1 MVGKI
6 RSGKYIKFLIYLIAI
21 VLLNLAG
28 ITLFYRLDL
37 TQNQS
42 YSISRASQ
50 RVVDTLSEPLTINVF
65 FTKNLPAP
73 HNNTERYLHDLLEE
87 YSIYANRYFNYRFY
101 DVSPDEGDIR
111 PEARANQELA
121 KNYGINPIQIQ
132 VIDEDEVK
140 FQKAYMGLVVIH
152 GDMIERIPT
161 ITSIERIEYQLTTAI
176 MKLNNKISALLRLRE
191 KIGIKLYL
199 SSSLGQ
205 VAAQIGLKELL
216 DMPRKVEQV
225 VESLNPKHFNKL
237 AYTYLDPSKDPK
249 AANELELKK
258 YNVLSLK
265 WPEIKK
271 ENIPA
276 GAGSVGLVLEY
287 DGRAATIQMIN
298 VLRLPII
305 GTRYQLV
312 NLDNLENM
320 IVENIESLIDINEDM
335 GYLAGKGSLPL
346 TAPPAMNPAA
356 PQQPQEALNSFRTAV
371 SQNYSLKNINLKEG
385 PIPTSLNT
393 LVIARP
399 TEKFT
404 DYELFQIDQFLMQG
418 KNLALFLDGLNEVFP
433 GAQQQM
439 GFGMNRGP
447 QYLPNRGGLEKLLAH
462 YGIRIKE
469 SYIMDENC
477 FKQEMPQTMGGGER
491 PIYFAPLIQNRFINK
506 DLGFMQNIK
515 RLVAVKISPLE
526 LLQDRIKQNGL
537 QTHRLFSS
545 SEKSWQMRGQINLN
559 PMFISPPKSE
569 KEQQSYPLAYLLQGE
584 FPSYFQ
590 GKPIP
595 EKEPAEENKTEN
607 DKADQ
612 ESKKQNDQK
621 PAAAPSEIESAG
633 DFVAK
638 GKPGKIFLIASSEM
652 LKDNVIDP
660 EGRSA
665 NAVFIL
671 NVLDSLNNR
680 EDVAVMRNK
689 KQSFNPL
696 NDISGGTRTFVKTFN
711 IAGLPVLVVIFGIFT
726 WFRRTSRKK
735 HIQEM
740 FQR

>member
-1 MVGKI
+1 
-6 RSGKYIKFLIYLIAI
+6 
-21 VLLNLAG
+21 
-28 ITLFYRLDL
+28 
-37 TQNQS
+37 
-42 YSISRASQ
+42 
-50 RVVDTLSEPLTINVF
+50 
-65 FTKNLPAP
+65 
-73 HNNTERYLHDLLEE
+73 
-87 YSIYANRYFNYRFY
+87 
-101 DVSPDEGDIR
+101 
-111 PEARANQELA
+111 
-121 KNYGINPIQIQ
+121 
-132 VIDEDEVK
+132 
-140 FQKAYMGLVVIH
+140 
-152 GDMIERIPT
+152 
-161 ITSIERIEYQLTTAI
+161 
-176 MKLNNKISALLRLRE
+176 
-191 KIGIKLYL
+191 
-199 SSSLGQ
+199 
-205 VAAQIGLKELL
+205 
-216 DMPRKVEQV
+216 
-225 VESLNPKHFNKL
+225 
-237 AYTYLDPSKDPK
+237 
-249 AANELELKK
+249 
-258 YNVLSLK
+258 
-265 WPEIKK
+265 
-271 ENIPA
+271 
-276 GAGSVGLVLEY
+276 
-287 DGRAATIQMIN
+287 
-298 VLRLPII
+298 
-305 GTRYQLV
+305 
-312 NLDNLENM
+312 M

-335 GYLAGKGSLPL
+335 GYLAGNGSLPL

-371 SQNYSLKNINLKEG
+371 SQNYSLKNINLKDG
-385 PIPTSLNT
+385 SIPTSLNT

-418 KNLALFLDGLNEVFP
+418 KNLAVFLDGLNEVFP

-439 GFGMNRGP
+439 GLGMNRGP

-469 SYIMDENC
+469 SYVMDENC

-526 LLQDRIKQNGL
+526 LLQERIKQNGL

-569 KEQQSYPLAYLLQGE
+569 KDQQSYPLAYLLQGE

-595 EKEPAEENKTEN
+595 EKEPVEENKTEP

-621 PAAAPSEIESAG
+621 PAAASAEIESAG

-671 NVLDSLNNR
+671 NVLDALNNR
-680 EDVAVMRNK
+680 EDIAVMRNK

-735 HIQEM
+735 RIREM
-740 FQR
+740 FQRKG